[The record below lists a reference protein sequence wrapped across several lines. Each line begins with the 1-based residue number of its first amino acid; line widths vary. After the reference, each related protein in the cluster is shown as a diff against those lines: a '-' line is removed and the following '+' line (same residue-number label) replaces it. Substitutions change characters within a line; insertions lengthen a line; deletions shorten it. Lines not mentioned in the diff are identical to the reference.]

1 MSESNLPSGMRGR
14 KAADQRAAHDRR
26 DVAIRRE
33 NETERVRSLA
43 KTASLR
49 ALRLEKEAT
58 EKAEADRL
66 PMRGKKEAAKRRA
79 IRAPGY

>member
-1 MSESNLPSGMRGR
+1 MSASNLQSGLRGR

-49 ALRLEKEAT
+49 ALRLEKEAA

-66 PMRGKKEAAKRRA
+66 PMPRKKEAAKRHA